1 MSEQRDRWGG
11 EEGAPREA
19 AVEQRASHRR
29 VSDVS
34 VDLAGRVLTVTFDR
48 PDQHNA
54 LTFDMYEA
62 LFEACERADADD
74 DVRVLVVRGAGG
86 RAFAAGTDISAF
98 REFRDGSDGVAYEE
112 RITRVVNRLE
122 DVTVPSV
129 AAVEGYCLG
138 GGLALAAVCDLR
150 VATRSSRFGVP
161 IAKTLGNCLSMNS
174 VSVVAAHL
182 GTSRTL
188 DLLLRAR
195 LLDAEEAAAAGFVAE
210 LCDVGALDEALA
222 GVVDTLLRHA
232 PLTMWASKAAVARLR
247 RAALPDGDDLV
258 SAAFGSGDFRRAV
271 AGFGS
276 GDRPEW
282 EGR

>member
-1 MSEQRDRWGG
+1 MTGG
-11 EEGAPREA
+11 
-19 AVEQRASHRR
+19 
-29 VSDVS
+29 DVT
-34 VDLAGRVLTVTFDR
+34 VVQAGPVLTVTFDR

-62 LFEACERADADD
+62 LFEACERADADAG
-74 DVRVLVVRGAGG
+74 VKVLVVRGAGG

-98 REFRDGSDGVAYEE
+98 REFRDGSDGVVYEE

-122 DVTVPSV
+122 SVTVPSV

-161 IAKTLGNCLSMNS
+161 IARTLGNCLSMNS

-182 GTSRTL
+182 GASRTL

-210 LCDVGALDEALA
+210 VCDDGALDAALQD
-222 GVVDTLLRHA
+222 VVDTLLRHA
-232 PLTMWASKAAVARLR
+232 PLTMWASKVAVARLR
-247 RAALPDGDDLV
+247 RQSLPDGDDLV
-258 SAAFGSGDFRRAV
+258 SAAFGSDDFRRAV

-276 GDRPEW
+276 GERAAW

>member
-1 MSEQRDRWGG
+1 
-11 EEGAPREA
+11 
-19 AVEQRASHRR
+19 
-29 VSDVS
+29 VSDQDVAIGLDGS
-34 VDLAGRVLTVTFDR
+34 VLTVTFDR

-62 LFEACERADADD
+62 LFEACERADADG
-74 DVRVLVVRGAGG
+74 DVRVLVVRGSGG

-98 REFRDGSDGVAYEE
+98 RDFREGADGVAYEE
-112 RITRVVNRLE
+112 RISRVVNRLE
-122 DVTVPSV
+122 SVTVPTV

-161 IAKTLGNCLSMNS
+161 IARTLGNCLSMNS

-182 GTSRTL
+182 GAARTL

-195 LLDAEEAAAAGFVAE
+195 LLTADEAAAAGFVAE
-210 LCDVGALDEALA
+210 MCDDGALDEALS

-232 PLTMWASKAAVARLR
+232 PLTMWASKVAVARLR
-247 RAALPDGDDLV
+247 RSSLPDGEDLV
-258 SAAFGSGDFRRAV
+258 SAAFGSQDFRRAV

-276 GDRPEW
+276 GERPHW

>member
-1 MSEQRDRWGG
+1 MSD
-11 EEGAPREA
+11 
-19 AVEQRASHRR
+19 H
-29 VSDVS
+29 DVT
-34 VDLAGRVLTVTFDR
+34 VALDGPVLRVTFER

-62 LFEACERADADD
+62 LFEACERADADA
-74 DVRVLVVRGAGG
+74 DVRALVVRGAGG
-86 RAFAAGTDISAF
+86 KAFAAGTDISAF
-98 REFRDGSDGVAYEE
+98 RSFRDGSDGVAYEE
-112 RITRVVNRLE
+112 RISRVVNRLE
-122 DVTVPSV
+122 DVTVPTV

-182 GTSRTL
+182 GPARTL

-195 LLDAEEAAAAGFVAE
+195 LLGAEEAAAAGFVAE
-210 LCDVGALDEALA
+210 VCDDGALDEAVEE
-222 GVVDTLLRHA
+222 VVATLLRHA
-232 PLTMWASKAAVARLR
+232 PITMYASKAAVARLR

-258 SAAFGSGDFRRAV
+258 AAAFGSEDFRRAV

-276 GDRPEW
+276 GERATW